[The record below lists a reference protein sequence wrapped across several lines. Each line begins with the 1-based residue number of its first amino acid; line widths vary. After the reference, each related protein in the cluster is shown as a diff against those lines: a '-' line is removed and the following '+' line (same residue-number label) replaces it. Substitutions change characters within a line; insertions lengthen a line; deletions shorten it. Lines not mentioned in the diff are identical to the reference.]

1 MIIKNNFNNKSVNP
15 LEDYESIGKTRDN
28 NVDGENI
35 NINRENKEIIED
47 ILRSDH
53 EFDELDEEE
62 KDKWDFFR

>member
-15 LEDYESIGKTRDN
+15 LDDYESVGKTRDN
-28 NVDGENI
+28 NIDGENI
-35 NINRENKEIIED
+35 NINRENKEIIDD

-53 EFDELDEEE
+53 EFDELEGEE